1 MDYRS
6 LLVVPLAALALGA
19 SSAETYRLPQGWQGG
34 ASFTWP
40 AGTTYLTGVAPES
53 DAPGQRVLT
62 VKSVGK
68 RQGHELGAVWQSPMG
83 YAGKRVRLTA
93 QVRATGIDTWAGLVV
108 RDGFLPLYLLQLDP
122 EEPTTTELGAPG
134 CADWCEV
141 SVVADIPPDGVGA
154 ATVGLALLGNGQV
167 WARGFK
173 LEVVGPEVALS
184 THRFA
189 AEVTAKVLAGI
200 AQQRATEAATPTP
213 PKNLGLH

>member
-19 SSAETYRLPQGWQGG
+19 SSAESYRVPQGWQAG

-68 RQGHELGAVWQSPMG
+68 RQGSELGAVWQSVNG
-83 YAGKRVRLTA
+83 YSGKRLRFTA
-93 QVRATGIDTWAGLVV
+93 QVKTAGIDTWAGLVV
-108 RDGFLPLYLLQLDP
+108 RDGFVPIYLLQLDP
-122 EEPTTTELGAPG
+122 EEVPTTELGAPG
-134 CADWCEV
+134 CPDWCEV
-141 SVVADIPPDGVGA
+141 SVVADIPAGGWGA

-173 LEVVGPEVALS
+173 LEVVGPEVPLS

-189 AEVTAKVLAGI
+189 AEATAKVRAEI
-200 AQQRATEAATPTP
+200 AEKRATDINTPKP
-213 PKNLGLH
+213 PKNLGLL